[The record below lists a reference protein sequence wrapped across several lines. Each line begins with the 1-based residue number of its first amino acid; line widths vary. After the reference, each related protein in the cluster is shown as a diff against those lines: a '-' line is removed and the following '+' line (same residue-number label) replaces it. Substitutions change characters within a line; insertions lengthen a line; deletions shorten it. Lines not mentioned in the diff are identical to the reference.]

1 MFYFSLIS
9 ELFNARKNYIEELDL
24 IETRCKTI
32 SERINV
38 LDHGIYNIL
47 VLLRIK

>member
-1 MFYFSLIS
+1 MLYISLIS
-9 ELFNARKNYIEELDL
+9 DLFNARKNYLEEVDL

-38 LDHGIYNIL
+38 LDHGINL
-47 VLLRIK
+47 

>member
-9 ELFNARKNYIEELDL
+9 DLFNARKNYLEELDL

-38 LDHGIYNIL
+38 LDHGIKYFI
-47 VLLRIK
+47 VF